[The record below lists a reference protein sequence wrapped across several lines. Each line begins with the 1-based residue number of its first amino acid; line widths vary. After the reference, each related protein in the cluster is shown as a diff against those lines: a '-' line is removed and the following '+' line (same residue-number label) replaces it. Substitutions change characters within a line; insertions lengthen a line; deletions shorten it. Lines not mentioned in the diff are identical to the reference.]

1 MITITVISLGYEHPE
16 YKGVNLE
23 TTFQLGVIEMN
34 YNKDSMSKLLCF
46 FGVSD
51 ESIKTPLPKPVLV
64 SALPDKSPRK
74 LEYTASS
81 QHFSEIT
88 RKSNSI
94 LLKVEVFLNAIQI
107 NFLED
112 QPQFLERE
120 CFAVSLKKVSL
131 NLKHQGE
138 EIKLLGALGNLQVFD
153 RMRSVEVLGLGQ
165 EKCSICDVEFRS
177 KQNGEKDL
185 KVSFNSIKI
194 DLLRS
199 SLQEMV
205 EYLAR
210 NLAGLVKKRSSSV
223 VVQGGQEKK
232 TIGINVL
239 KFLVFYRIK
248 DIIFR
253 AYLSIWKIL
262 SLLLGLIA
270 KITQII
276 YN

>member
-1 MITITVISLGYEHPE
+1 
-16 YKGVNLE
+16 
-23 TTFQLGVIEMN
+23 
-34 YNKDSMSKLLCF
+34 MSKLLCF

-185 KVSFNSIKI
+185 KLSFNSIKI

-276 YN
+276 YNWILGKLDYRGTL